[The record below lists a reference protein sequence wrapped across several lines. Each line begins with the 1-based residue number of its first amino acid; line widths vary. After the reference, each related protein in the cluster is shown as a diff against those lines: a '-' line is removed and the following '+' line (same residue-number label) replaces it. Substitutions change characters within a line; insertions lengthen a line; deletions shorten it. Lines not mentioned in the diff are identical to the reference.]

1 MSMLGGL
8 VNAFHAG
15 DLRKRVLFTAFMLA
29 LYRLGAH
36 LPVPGV
42 NVDALERLFRQEG
55 SVFNFLDLFVGG
67 AFSRFAIFALGVFPY
82 ITASIIMSLLQ
93 VVFPSL
99 KEMAQEEGEAGRRR
113 LGMYTRYLTVV
124 LAVLQAVGQTAL
136 IRNLGALPD
145 ARPLTLGMIVIT
157 LTAGTMLLTWM
168 GEVMTE
174 YGVGNG
180 VSLLIFGGIV
190 ARLPDQIV
198 RTLRLVSLGEVRWYL
213 FVFDVL
219 VVLVS
224 VVAVVA
230 VTQAVRKIPVQYA
243 KRVVGRRVYGG
254 QSTHLPLRLI
264 QAGVIPIIF
273 AVSVLQFPGTIAQ
286 FAPSIRW
293 IPPQAADFIKRLG
306 EGILPGQPLG
316 NLLYFVLI
324 IVFTYFYTAVSFDP
338 NDVSEN
344 IKKYGGFVPGIR
356 PGKPTTEYLARVVDR
371 LTLVGAL
378 TLGLIAVLPTFMAGS
393 TGVLT
398 FYLAGTS
405 LLIVVGVALETM
417 KQIEAYV
424 LMRHYEGFMR

>member
-1 MSMLGGL
+1 MLSGL
-8 VNAFHAG
+8 GSAFRAG
-15 DLRKRVLFTAFMLA
+15 DLRKRVLFTAVMLA

-42 NVDALERLFRQEG
+42 NVAALEKIFRQQG
-55 SVFNFLDLFVGG
+55 TVFSFFDLFVGG
-67 AFSRFAIFALGVFPY
+67 ALSRFAIFALGVFPY

-124 LAVLQAVGQTAL
+124 LAVLQAVAQTVL

-145 ARPLTLGMIVIT
+145 VRPLTMGMIVLT

-168 GEVMTE
+168 GEIMTE

-180 VSLLIFGGIV
+180 VSLIIFGGIV
-190 ARLPDQIV
+190 ARLPDQTA
-198 RTLRLVSLGEVRWYL
+198 RTLSLVGVGEVKWYQFGTDL
-213 FVFDVL
+213 L
-219 VVLVS
+219 VVFLS
-224 VVAVVA
+224 IVAVVA
-230 VTQAVRKIPVQYA
+230 ATQAVRKIPVQYA
-243 KRVVGRRVYGG
+243 KRVIGRRVYGG

-273 AVSVLQFPGTIAQ
+273 AVSVLQFPGTIAT
-286 FAPSIRW
+286 FVPYE
-293 IPPQAADFIKRLG
+293 PIKRIG
-306 EGILPGQPLG
+306 QAILPGASWYGDLV
-316 NLLYFVLI
+316 YFALI
-324 IVFTYFYTAVSFDP
+324 MLFTYFYTAVSFDP
-338 NDVSEN
+338 NDISDN
-344 IKKYGGFVPGIR
+344 IKKYGGFIPGIR
-356 PGKPTTEYLARVVDR
+356 PGRPTTDYLSRTVDR

-378 TLGLIAVLPTFMAGS
+378 VLGIIAVVPLRMARG

>member
-1 MSMLGGL
+1 MLGGL
-8 VNAFHAG
+8 INSLRIP
-15 DLRKRVLFTAFMLA
+15 DLRRRVLFTAFMLV
-29 LYRLGAH
+29 LFRLGSH

-42 NVDALERLFRQEG
+42 DVSALERLFRQQG

-93 VVFPSL
+93 TVFPRL
-99 KEMAQEEGEAGRRR
+99 KEMVQEEGEAGRRR
-113 LGMYTRYLTVV
+113 VGMYTRYLTVV
-124 LAVLQAVGQTAL
+124 LAVLQAIGQTVL

-145 ARPLTLGMIVIT
+145 TRPLTMGMIVVT
-157 LTAGTMLLTWM
+157 LVTGTMLLTWM
-168 GEVMTE
+168 GEIMTE

-180 VSLLIFGGIV
+180 VSLIIFGGIV
-190 ARLPDQIV
+190 ARLPDQTA
-198 RTLRLVSLGEVRWYL
+198 RTLALVRVGEVKWYG
-213 FVFDVL
+213 FAMDVL
-219 VVLVS
+219 VVLASIVI
-224 VVAVVA
+224 VVA

-254 QSTHLPLRLI
+254 QATHLPLRLI

-286 FAPSIRW
+286 FAPYAPIRR
-293 IPPQAADFIKRLG
+293 ISELVQI
-306 EGILPGQPLG
+306 GQPLG
-316 NLLYFVLI
+316 DALYFVLI
-324 IVFTYFYTAVSFDP
+324 ILFTYFYTAVSFDP
-338 NDVSEN
+338 VEVSEN

-356 PGKPTTEYLARVVDR
+356 PGKPTSDYLSRVVERLTFVGALILAAIAVVPIYLAR
-371 LTLVGAL
+371 G
-378 TLGLIAVLPTFMAGS
+378 

>member
-1 MSMLGGL
+1 MSMLAGL

-15 DLRKRVLFTAFMLA
+15 DLRRRVFFTALMLA
-29 LYRLGAH
+29 LFRLGAH

-42 NVDALERLFRQEG
+42 DVTALERLFQQQG
-55 SVFNFLDLFVGG
+55 TVFNFLDLFVGG
-67 AFSRFAIFALGVFPY
+67 AFSNFAIFALGVFPY

-93 VVFPSL
+93 VVFPTL
-99 KEMAQEEGEAGRRR
+99 KELAQEEGEAGRRK
-113 LGMYTRYLTVV
+113 LAMYTRYLTVV
-124 LAVLQAVGQTAL
+124 LAVLQAVAQVTL

-145 ARPLTLGMIVIT
+145 TRPLTLGMIVIT

-168 GEVMTE
+168 GEIMTE

-180 VSLLIFGGIV
+180 VSLIIFGGIV
-190 ARLPDQIV
+190 ARLPNQIF
-198 RTLRLVSLGEVRWYL
+198 RTVRLVSVGELSLLAFLG
-213 FVFDVL
+213 DVL
-219 VVLVS
+219 LMLIS
-224 VVAVVA
+224 IVAVIA

-286 FAPSIRW
+286 FVKYPLIQR
-293 IPPQAADFIKRLG
+293 IG
-306 EGILPGQPLG
+306 ETVLPGRPLG
-316 NLLYFVLI
+316 NALYFVLI
-324 IVFTYFYTAVSFDP
+324 LVFTFFYTAVSFDP
-338 NDVSEN
+338 NDVAEN

-356 PGKPTTEYLARVVDR
+356 PGRPTTEFLARVVDR
-371 LTLVGAL
+371 LTLVGAII
-378 TLGLIAVLPTFMAGS
+378 LGVIAVGPMFLGGGN
-393 TGVLT
+393 TGALT

>member
-1 MSMLGGL
+1 MLGGL
-8 VNAFHAG
+8 INALRIA
-15 DLRKRVLFTAFMLA
+15 DLRRRVLFTAVMLVA
-29 LYRLGAH
+29 YRFGAH

-42 NVDALERLFRQEG
+42 NVAALERLFRQQG

-93 VVFPSL
+93 VVLPTL
-99 KEMAQEEGEAGRRR
+99 KELAQEEGEAGRRKI
-113 LGMYTRYLTVV
+113 GMYTRYLTVV
-124 LAVLQAVGQTAL
+124 LAVLQAVGQTVL

-145 ARPLTLGMIVIT
+145 ARPLTMGMIVIT
-157 LTAGTMLLTWM
+157 LVAGTMLLTWL

-174 YGVGNG
+174 HGVGNG
-180 VSLLIFGGIV
+180 VSLIIFGGIV
-190 ARLPDQIV
+190 ARLPSQTAQ
-198 RTLRLVSLGEVRWYL
+198 TLRLIGVGEVKWYQFL
-213 FVFDVL
+213 LDL
-219 VVLVS
+219 TVVVAS
-224 VVAVVA
+224 IVAVVA
-230 VTQAVRKIPVQYA
+230 VTQAMRKIPVQYA
-243 KRVVGRRVYGG
+243 KRVIGRRVYGG

-286 FAPSIRW
+286 FMRNESIRR
-293 IPPQAADFIKRLG
+293 FG
-306 EGILPGQPLG
+306 EMILPGRPLG
-316 NLLYFVLI
+316 DALYFILI
-324 IVFTYFYTAVSFDP
+324 ILFTYFYTAVSFDP
-338 NDVSEN
+338 NDISEN
-344 IKKYGGFVPGIR
+344 IKKYGGFIPGIR
-356 PGKPTTEYLARVVDR
+356 PGRPTTDYLTRVADR

-378 TLGLIAVLPTFMAGS
+378 VLAVIAVLPIYLARG